1 MYITAGKIQLIA
13 AIAETALSANG
24 REDTSMHHA
33 MDNNADH
40 ITRTFGF
47 HCREFGDSFRQER
60 DCESGKSLMKEEDGR
75 RPAYFTA
82 AIDVF
87 KFFVPGAL

>member
-1 MYITAGKIQLIA
+1 MYTIAGKIQLIA
-13 AIAETALSANG
+13 AIAAIVAIPLLVNG

-47 HCREFGDSFRQER
+47 HCRDNS
-60 DCESGKSLMKEEDGR
+60 
-75 RPAYFTA
+75 
-82 AIDVF
+82 
-87 KFFVPGAL
+87 